1 MDATQRIK
9 LPEELRVM
17 PFNLRFLELVGLWGP
32 RGQLYRFYLAVTFA
46 AMVILFPKAVLGIG
60 SSDVTAICKGIAE
73 FVFELAI
80 FVNVTIIAV
89 KRKSL
94 ESVIQGLGEI
104 FYELSVGEESDD
116 NYDMILKLNLKMRKF
131 FNFLILYS
139 GCAPFAFC
147 LPSLIINH
155 WRFWNN
161 HFPLNFEL
169 PMEQEF
175 YGLHIRKNFTHYH
188 IFVAFS
194 IAAYCICAFLELI
207 KIATT
212 CFIIKYSSLTYRLIA
227 TMIKKLPNNDKDM
240 QTTVDVEKLKEI
252 VELHRKA
259 YNITN
264 QIEEICQIPVA
275 LEFLTCV
282 MFWCLNMIYI
292 SNKVDLNLVSVLII
306 FWLSLVQTFSFS
318 YLGSELA
325 EEAAAVGKA
334 IFDLSWYEHP
344 VELQRCYRLIIQR
357 TQRPTG
363 ITGAKLFFVHRT
375 TFASVMQMSYSYY
388 LVLNDVLSKL

>member
-9 LPEELRVM
+9 LPEELQVM
-17 PFNLRFLELVGLWGP
+17 PFSLRFLELVGLWGP
-32 RGQLYRFYLAVTFA
+32 RGQLYRFYLPVTFA
-46 AMVILFPKAVLGIG
+46 TMVILFPKAVLGIG

-104 FYELSVGEESDD
+104 FYE
-116 NYDMILKLNLKMRKF
+116 R
-131 FNFLILYS
+131 
-139 GCAPFAFC
+139 
-147 LPSLIINH
+147 
-155 WRFWNN
+155 
-161 HFPLNFEL
+161 
-169 PMEQEF
+169 EF

-259 YNITN
+259 YKLHDGD
-264 QIEEICQIPVA
+264 EIPVA

-282 MFWCLNMIYI
+282 MFWCLNMIYT
-292 SNKVDLNLVSVLII
+292 SNVDTLMHLKTLQLLTNFYFQKVDLNLVRVLII
-306 FWLSLVQTFSFS
+306 FCLSLVQTLGFS

-325 EEAAAVGKA
+325 EEAAAVGQA

-344 VELQRCYRLIIQR
+344 VGLQRCYRLIIQR

>member
-32 RGQLYRFYLAVTFA
+32 RGQLYRFYLPVTFA
-46 AMVILFPKAVLGIG
+46 TMVILFPKAVLGIG
-60 SSDVTAICKGIAE
+60 SSDVTAICKGNAE

-104 FYELSVGEESDD
+104 FYEFS
-116 NYDMILKLNLKMRKF
+116 
-131 FNFLILYS
+131 
-139 GCAPFAFC
+139 
-147 LPSLIINH
+147 
-155 WRFWNN
+155 
-161 HFPLNFEL
+161 L

-264 QIEEICQIPVA
+264 QIEEICQIP
-275 LEFLTCV
+275 
-282 MFWCLNMIYI
+282 
-292 SNKVDLNLVSVLII
+292 
-306 FWLSLVQTFSFS
+306 
-318 YLGSELA
+318 LA
-325 EEAAAVGKA
+325 EEAAAVGQA

-344 VELQRCYRLIIQR
+344 VGLQRCYRLIIQR

-363 ITGAKLFFVHRT
+363 IAGVKLFFVHRT

-388 LVLNDVLSKL
+388 LVLNDVLNKL